1 MGWIRAEATEQTRQT
16 VGNWRMGTGLLAIC
30 LAILVTPALNAA
42 GTPGASAEEVPE
54 GQSAGDTA
62 SAHYQRG
69 LSAKERAQAR
79 EAAAARAATPE
90 AAEQQLAAASAD
102 YEEAVTYF
110 GKALKLELSHYEA
123 ANELGY
129 ALRKTGDYRKALGAY
144 NFALTIKPDFYP
156 AVEYRGEAYLRLGM
170 LDQAK
175 NAYLTLFMNEPQLAA
190 QLLEAM
196 AQTEGDEAFQA
207 WVEERQA
214 IATATPGADM
224 QAEATW

>member
-1 MGWIRAEATEQTRQT
+1 MNLTGARNSRWTRLFPA
-16 VGNWRMGTGLLAIC
+16 VALLLTTALPAPAIH
-30 LAILVTPALNAA
+30 AA

-69 LSAKERAQAR
+69 LSAKERALAR
-79 EAAAARAATPE
+79 EAAAERAGNPE
-90 AAEQQLAAASAD
+90 DKASQQAAADEAF
-102 YEEAVTYF
+102 EEAVTYF

-129 ALRKTGDYRKALGAY
+129 SLRKTGDYRKALGAY

-156 AVEYRGEAYLRLGM
+156 AIEYRGEAYLALGM
-170 LDQAK
+170 FDQAK
-175 NAYLTLFMNEPQLAA
+175 DAYLTLFMNDPQLAA
-190 QLLEAM
+190 QLLQAM
-196 AQTEGDEAFQA
+196 ASTEGDTDFAA

-214 IATATPGADM
+214 IAAATPGADM
-224 QAEATW
+224 PAKASW

>member
-1 MGWIRAEATEQTRQT
+1 MRAELIDQSGWTTT
-16 VGNWRMGTGLLAIC
+16 GWRSMAGLSAILLALF
-30 LAILVTPALNAA
+30 LAMGLAPSLHAA
-42 GTPGASAEEVPE
+42 GTPGASAEEIPE
-54 GQSAGDTA
+54 GQNAGETA

-79 EAAAARAATPE
+79 EAKAAGAATPE

-170 LDQAK
+170 FDQAK
-175 NAYLTLFMNEPQLAA
+175 DAYLTLFRNDPQLAA
-190 QLLEAM
+190 QLLAAM
-196 AQTEGDEAFQA
+196 AETEGDAEFNA

-214 IATATPGADM
+214 IAAAT
-224 QAEATW
+224 T